1 MHRAIVA
8 LLIAFFLAA
17 ESATIF
23 VDDDGFRP
31 RAIGA
36 LVSDGLA
43 NSANADNDRRKF
55 TGPGTALAITYPDS
69 LAGELHAQRYHGS
82 QRFYL
87 GKSPLYQLNAN
98 WRI

>member
-1 MHRAIVA
+1 MQSAIVA
-8 LLIAFFLAA
+8 LLIAFFVAA

-36 LVSDGLA
+36 LAADVVA
-43 NSANADNDRRKF
+43 NNASTDNDRRKF
-55 TGPGTALAITYPDS
+55 ISAGTTLAATYIGSP
-69 LAGELHAQRYHGS
+69 AGQLGAQTHFRL
-82 QRFYL
+82 RAFFV
-87 GKSPLYQLNAN
+87 GKSPLYELNAA